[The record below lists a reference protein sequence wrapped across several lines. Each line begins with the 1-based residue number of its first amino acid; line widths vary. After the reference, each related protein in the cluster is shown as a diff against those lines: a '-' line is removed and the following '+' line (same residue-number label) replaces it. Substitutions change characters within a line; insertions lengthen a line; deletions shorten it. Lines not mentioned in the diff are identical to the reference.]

1 MSRAY
6 ELARFEHSDT
16 GPLAHAVDPGARVKI
31 RAITPSVD
39 SGAFPVK
46 RTAGD
51 VLIVEADIIA
61 DGHGKLAAAAVV
73 SRKQGKSAGHR
84 VPMTNLGNDRW
95 RSDSVSLREG
105 LHAFF
110 VEAWLDVY
118 GGYARDLEKKLLAA
132 QDVALDIQEGR
143 TLIQQAR
150 QRTRKHVQEALDA
163 ILDGLKSLDPRDQ
176 ARLLLAAET
185 VAAMASADDRP
196 FLARSFVQNVEAE
209 RKRAGFASWYEM
221 FPRSQTNDPARHGTL
236 RDVVSR
242 LPDLAAMGFD
252 VLYFPPI
259 HPIGTTNRKG
269 RNNSLVALP
278 ADPGSPYAIGSAEGG
293 HDALHPQLGT
303 FDDFQALVEAARSL
317 GIELALDFAIQC
329 SPDHP
334 WLREHPGWFDWRAD
348 GSLRYAENP
357 PKKYEDIVN
366 VDFYASDAV
375 PGLWVALRD
384 VIEFWVG
391 KDVKIFRVD
400 NPHTKPMPFWKWL
413 IADVRQRHPEVIFL
427 CEAFTRPKIMYE
439 LARAGFNESYTYF
452 TWRNTKAELTDYMTE
467 LTTSPVCDF
476 FRPHFFTSTPDIN
489 PVFLQSGERAA
500 FLIRT
505 ALAATLSG
513 LWGMYSGFELCEH
526 EPIPGREEYKDSE
539 KYEIKVR
546 DWKRPGNIISEISAL
561 NALRKHEPALQ
572 SHLNIK
578 FYNAFNDQIIYYA
591 KTAPGRVDRVLIMV
605 SLDPFHAQ
613 TCNFEIPL
621 WEWNLPDEGSLA
633 VEDLLYGY
641 RFTWAGKIQSIT
653 LDPSAPYRIWRVR
666 PEQNA

>member
-1 MSRAY
+1 LSRAY
-6 ELARFEHSDT
+6 ELARLELSDT

-31 RAITPSVD
+31 RAITPAVD
-39 SGAFPVK
+39 AGAFPVK
-46 RTAGD
+46 RSAGD
-51 VLIVEADIIA
+51 SLIIEADIVA
-61 DGHGKLAAAAVV
+61 DGHGKLAAAAIVG
-73 SRKQGKSAGHR
+73 RKRSKSAGHR
-84 VPMTNLGNDRW
+84 VPMINLGNDRW
-95 RSDSVSLREG
+95 RSEAVSLREG
-105 LHAFF
+105 VYAFF

-118 GGYARDLEKKLLAA
+118 GGYARDLEKKLLAG
-132 QDVALDIQEGR
+132 QDVALDIEEGR
-143 TLIQQAR
+143 ALIQQAR
-150 QRTRKHVQEALDA
+150 QRSRKHVQEALDA
-163 ILDGLKSLDPRDQ
+163 ILDGLKSLTPRDQ
-176 ARLLLAAET
+176 ARLLLAGET
-185 VAAMASADDRP
+185 VATMASADNKP
-196 FLARSFVQNVEAE
+196 FLARSYVQDVEAE

-236 RDVVSR
+236 RDVIAR

-278 ADPGSPYAIGSAEGG
+278 TDPGSPYAIGSAEGG
-293 HDALHPQLGT
+293 HDALHPELGT
-303 FDDFQALVEAARSL
+303 FDDFHALSEAARSH
-317 GIELALDFAIQC
+317 GIEIALDFAIQC

-334 WLREHPGWFDWRAD
+334 WLREHPGWFDWRSD

-366 VDFYASDAV
+366 VDFYAPDAV

-400 NPHTKPMPFWKWL
+400 NPHTKPMPFWQWL

-439 LARAGFNESYTYF
+439 LARVGFNESYTYF
-452 TWRNTKAELTDYMTE
+452 TWRNTKSELTDYMTE

-489 PVFLQSGERAA
+489 PVYLQSGERSA
-500 FLIRT
+500 FLIRA

-526 EPIPGREEYKDSE
+526 EPIPGREEYQDSE

-591 KTAPGRVDRVLIMV
+591 KTAPGRLDRVLVMV
-605 SLDPFHAQ
+605 NLDPFHVQA
-613 TCNFEIPL
+613 CNFEIPL
-621 WEWNLPDEGSLA
+621 WEWNLPDEGSLS

-641 RFTWAGKIQSIT
+641 RFTWAGKIQSIA